1 MKLITTWENLSD
13 DEPEIQSGAKV
24 KNADYVQQAEE
35 CLFGNYRRAPVAF
48 SHGFGSRLFDV
59 EGKGYLDF
67 IGGVAVSSLGHA
79 HPRLVEA
86 ISAQAGRYL
95 HASNL
100 YQLPEQIKAAQML
113 IHLSGLE
120 RVFFCNSGTE
130 ANEMAIKLARKHA
143 SENGRGPRILAAH
156 NSFHGRTMGSLAA
169 TGNPA
174 YHKGF
179 EPLPGGFEFFPYN
192 ELAPW
197 EAAMGPDVAAIL
209 IEPVQGE
216 GGVFPGTLEFL
227 HGLEELCREHKALF
241 IIDEVQTGIGR
252 TGAMFCYHSHALR
265 PDVVTLA
272 KGLGGGVPIGA
283 VMATREAAA
292 VMGPGTHGCTF
303 GGNALATA
311 AAQVV
316 LEEVEL
322 LLMDIDERSKQLVS
336 GLEKLPHVTGVRA
349 AGLLIGVDLDIE
361 AKTVELACMEQ
372 GLLVNSVRAQTLRL
386 APPLVLTEED
396 VQEALEILGG
406 VLGK

>member
-1 MKLITTWENLSD
+1 VSELITWENLSD
-13 DEPEIQSGAKV
+13 DEPELESGARV
-24 KNADYVQQAEE
+24 KNADYVAQADQ
-35 CLFGNYRRAPVAF
+35 CLFGNYRRAPLAF

-113 IHLSGLE
+113 IHLSGLQ

-143 SENGRGPRILAAH
+143 SEKGRGPRILVAH
-156 NSFHGRTMGSLAA
+156 NSFHGRTIGSLAA
-169 TGNPA
+169 PGNPA

-179 EPLPGGFEFFPYN
+179 EPLPGGFEFFAYN
-192 ELAPW
+192 ELTEW
-197 EAAMGPDVAAIL
+197 QKAMGPDVAAIL
-209 IEPVQGE
+209 VEPVQGE

-227 HGLEELCREHKALF
+227 HGLEELCRQHGALF
-241 IIDEVQTGIGR
+241 MLDEVQTGVGR
-252 TGAMFCYHSHALR
+252 TGTMFCYHSHGLQ

-272 KGLGGGVPIGA
+272 KGLGGGVPVGA
-283 VMATREAAA
+283 VLATEEAAA
-292 VMGPGTHGCTF
+292 VMVPGTHGCTF

-322 LLMDIDERSKQLVS
+322 LLMDVEERSRQLVS
-336 GLEKLPHVTGVRA
+336 GLAKLPHVTGVRA
-349 AGLLIGVDLDIE
+349 AGLLIGVDLDVE
-361 AKTVELACMEQ
+361 ARPVELACLEQ

-386 APPLVLTEED
+386 APPLVVTEED
-396 VQEALEILGG
+396 VQQALEILGG
-406 VLGK
+406 VLAK